1 MQLVFVKRSSSPKR
15 VVNFSKGLLN
25 LFLLLVT
32 QRVWNLVIFGLLL
45 FIAQN
50 LSVARDWMISLKEG
64 VFIMLNTAW
73 SGVCRGT
80 LSMPLSVL
88 IWHW

>member
-1 MQLVFVKRSSSPKR
+1 MQSVFVKRLSSPER
-15 VVNFSKGLLN
+15 VVNFSNGLLN

-50 LSVARDWMISLKEG
+50 LSAARDWMISLKEG
-64 VFIMLNTAW
+64 VFIMLNTA
-73 SGVCRGT
+73 
-80 LSMPLSVL
+80 
-88 IWHW
+88 